1 MDVKVDK
8 HYTHIR
14 IKGQGLGDDLHR
26 SNEEVREAIK
36 TMSADLGLQQSLE
49 LRAAESEAE
58 LADALKLYRDMNHL
72 SLAGGITC
80 EQVIHHVQSHT
91 VVLYYGGQ
99 EDEQEP

>member
-49 LRAAESEAE
+49 VRLLPLRLRTMRLRCA
-58 LADALKLYRDMNHL
+58 RL
-72 SLAGGITC
+72 SAPPGWLPAVASG
-80 EQVIHHVQSHT
+80 
-91 VVLYYGGQ
+91 
-99 EDEQEP
+99 

>member
-49 LRAAESEAE
+49 VRLLPIT
-58 LADALKLYRDMNHL
+58 LAHHAPPLCAPQCSSWVATRSCERL
-72 SLAGGITC
+72 SLRPNLQMHSSSTAT
-80 EQVIHHVQSHT
+80 
-91 VVLYYGGQ
+91 
-99 EDEQEP
+99 